1 KDRPL
6 KQIDDRDRAL
16 QDLGK
21 LAETT
26 HRWVAQLEEV
36 FEKKVGPL
44 TSAEGSLQTAMAK
57 FDAMPRWQR
66 VQAMLMENGE
76 PRLLG
81 ALAQNYDVR
90 LLSLAGHEAE
100 LVWQPTARSSQLPDA
115 LPKPEG
121 MITDLAGGLKSAV
134 GGLEKELTGAVVL
147 ISDGQQ
153 NDGASPVEV
162 AKILA
167 GRETPVYAIGM
178 GSEKRPRDVAIIKV
192 AAPESVFFED
202 RIRGEVLLKDDAS
215 EGQAFTV
222 TIKDGDKVVWEK
234 KLLGENKPV
243 RSVPFDFDVKEI
255 AQGRVAAAAA
265 AKDGTERTGVNLDL
279 RVSVSPVDGEREL
292 TNNEGSLRFRAI
304 TQKRKILIVDG
315 RPRWESRY
323 LRNMFDRDEQWETTA
338 VMAGSRSND
347 AGLARGS
354 QPDQFPAD
362 KDTLDT
368 FDLIIFGE
376 VPKSAWRGDEL
387 QWIRDFAEKRGGA
400 VLFID
405 GARGR
410 LAEYRETPIG
420 PLFPVDF
427 DEATPL
433 REGIQKISLTDR
445 SATLAAFSLSAERES
460 NRATW
465 AKLPQ
470 PHWISGAKPLPGAEV
485 FLEAEVG
492 GVKVPLAVYRPF
504 GAGKVFYHAFDD
516 SWRWRYE
523 VADQWHVKY
532 WNQLANWIAELPFAV
547 RDKFVSLDA
556 GAITYQP
563 GDSAALRVRVRDG
576 DGKPVSD
583 AVVDAALYRD
593 GKKVA
598 TIRLAPDENGS
609 GLFRGK
615 TAELQPGSYEVAIE
629 TAAIPESQ
637 LKARTQFKVEP
648 FETGELTQL
657 SLNEDLLR
665 QISAASGGRYLR
677 EENIDQLP
685 DLLAPMRQGKVI
697 ESDTILWQSWW
708 WFVPIMLLLT
718 LEWLLRKRA
727 GML

>member
-1 KDRPL
+1 MTEHVETTLRWIGDWPWWIGVPAAVVLGGAAWLLYRRDVSTMSRWLRVALPALRALTVIMIVLMLSGPVLHHRKTIGELAKLWVCVDGSASMTLADASMELGRKVLILERLEILSPGAIALDLPHAIESLNRAQAVAERTLGIAGIETAQWTQALSEFMAQADDAASLVERGAPEEDRPNRLRKEIIEPAKELKDRPL
-6 KQIDDRDRAL
+6 KQIDDRNRAL

-26 HRWVAQLEEV
+26 HRWEAQLEEV

-66 VQAMLMENGE
+66 VQALLLENGE

-90 LLSLAGHEAE
+90 LLSLTGHEAD
-100 LVWQPTARSSQLPDA
+100 LIWQPTARSSQLPDG
-115 LPKPEG
+115 LPKPAG

-162 AKILA
+162 AKVLQ
-167 GRETPVYAIGM
+167 GRETPIYAIGV

-202 RIRGEVLLKDDAS
+202 RIRGEVLLKDDSA
-215 EGQAFTV
+215 EGQAFTL

-255 AQGRVAAAAA
+255 AQERVQAAAATR
-265 AKDGTERTGVNLDL
+265 DGTERTGVNLDL
-279 RVSVSPVDGEREL
+279 RVSVSPVEGEREL
-292 TNNEGSLRFRAI
+292 TNNESSLRFRAI
-304 TQKRKILIVDG
+304 TQKRKVLIVDG

-323 LRNMFDRDEQWETTA
+323 LRNMFERDEQWETTA
-338 VMAGSRSND
+338 VIAGSRSNET
-347 AGLARGS
+347 GLARGS

-362 KDTLDT
+362 KETLDT

-376 VPKSAWRGDEL
+376 VPRSAWRSDEL

-427 DEATPL
+427 DEATPV

-445 SATLAAFSLSAERES
+445 AASLAPFSLSAERET
-460 NRATW
+460 NREIVGQIAAT
-465 AKLPQ
+465 
-470 PHWISGAKPLPGAEV
+470 PL
-485 FLEAEVG
+485 
-492 GVKVPLAVYRPF
+492 
-504 GAGKVFYHAFDD
+504 D
-516 SWRWRYE
+516 
-523 VADQWHVKY
+523 
-532 WNQLANWIAELPFAV
+532 
-547 RDKFVSLDA
+547 
-556 GAITYQP
+556 
-563 GDSAALRVRVRDG
+563 
-576 DGKPVSD
+576 
-583 AVVDAALYRD
+583 
-593 GKKVA
+593 
-598 TIRLAPDENGS
+598 
-609 GLFRGK
+609 FRR
-615 TAELQPGSYEVAIE
+615 Q
-629 TAAIPESQ
+629 TAA
-637 LKARTQFKVEP
+637 R
-648 FETGELTQL
+648 
-657 SLNEDLLR
+657 
-665 QISAASGGRYLR
+665 GGSVDR
-677 EENIDQLP
+677 
-685 DLLAPMRQGKVI
+685 
-697 ESDTILWQSWW
+697 S
-708 WFVPIMLLLT
+708 
-718 LEWLLRKRA
+718 
-727 GML
+727 